1 MPMSFREAIIA
12 FNDISNINI
21 IFLVVG
27 TLVGLVTVGP
37 LIIHRFMRIFGV
49 STSERVS
56 SGALDASKAI
66 AGYAALIMSFCI
78 VEASGNLQKT
88 EEVISRE
95 ASAILNLDRVL
106 LRSKD
111 PALVNLRPV
120 LHAYG
125 RAIIDKEWPLLA
137 HPRPEQHGA
146 AEVDAAFTELSSR
159 LFDFSPQG
167 EFQVEM
173 FREAIVLT
181 RQLVEKREERLAN
194 AELSLPSLF
203 WAVTLLIV
211 FLQGVL
217 AGLVSPSAAHAME
230 LGGLAA
236 AIGLLLS
243 LLIIL
248 DLPFS
253 GESAASPAAI
263 ERVLTFRFAPA

>member
-1 MPMSFREAIIA
+1 MPETFRDAVVLMHELA
-12 FNDISNINI
+12 NTNI

-27 TLVGLVTVGP
+27 TLVGLMVILP
-37 LIIHRFMRIFGV
+37 IIIYRILRVFGI
-49 STSERVS
+49 SGSEHVS
-56 SGALDASKAI
+56 SGAMDASKAI
-66 AGYAALIMSFCI
+66 AGYAALVISFCI
-78 VEASGNLQKT
+78 LEAQTNLRKA
-88 EEVISRE
+88 EDSISRE